1 MRKTRPIFALLI
13 LVLLLPTEGFAACFD
28 EAAARYRVPASLLMA
43 ISRVESSGNP
53 QAINR
58 NPDGSYD
65 IGHMQINSWWLPRL
79 KRYGIDE
86 RSLFDACTNTY
97 VGAWILAQNI
107 HRLGYNWEAIGAYNA
122 SSPDKRLRYARKV
135 AHALRSEEGNR

>member
-1 MRKTRPIFALLI
+1 MRKTWPIFALLI
-13 LVLLLPTEGFAACFD
+13 LVLLLPTGGFAACFD
-28 EAAARYRVPASLLMA
+28 EAAARYGVPSSLLMA

-53 QAINR
+53 HAINR

-65 IGHMQINSWWLPRL
+65 IGHMQINSRWLPLL

-107 HRLGYNWEAIGAYNA
+107 HRLGYGWNAIGAYNA
-122 SSPDKRLRYARKV
+122 RSPEKRMAYARKV
-135 AHALRSEEGNR
+135 AAILKREGVL

>member
-28 EAAARYRVPASLLMA
+28 EAAARYRVPTSLLMA

-53 QAINR
+53 QAISR

-65 IGHMQINSWWLPRL
+65 IGHMQINSRWLPLL

-122 SSPDKRLRYARKV
+122 RSRHKRMEYARKV
-135 AHALRSEEGNR
+135 AAFLKREGVL

>member
-1 MRKTRPIFALLI
+1 MRKTWPIFALLI
-13 LVLLLPTEGFAACFD
+13 LVLLLPTGGFAACFD
-28 EAAARYRVPASLLMA
+28 EAAARYRVPTSLLMA

-65 IGHMQINSWWLPRL
+65 IGHMQINSRWLPLL

-107 HRLGYNWEAIGAYNA
+107 HRLGYNWNAIGAYNA
-122 SSPDKRLRYARKV
+122 RSPSKRMAYARKV
-135 AHALRSEEGNR
+135 AAILKREGVL

>member
-1 MRKTRPIFALLI
+1 MRKTWPIFALLI
-13 LVLLLPTEGFAACFD
+13 LVLLLPTGGFAACFD
-28 EAAARYRVPASLLMA
+28 EAAARYRVPTSLLMA

-65 IGHMQINSWWLPRL
+65 IGHMQINSRWLPLL

-107 HRLGYNWEAIGAYNA
+107 HRLGYNWNAIGAYNVR
-122 SSPDKRLRYARKV
+122 SPSKRMAYARKV
-135 AHALRSEEGNR
+135 AAILKREGVL